1 MTKLLS
7 AVVIALSV
15 MIIMSCGQQKEC
27 GTFHAVDVSGWV
39 YGDTLRYDLAAA
51 DSDSVWTGD
60 IAVAIRHAASYPYSN
75 LWMEVSFPQSDSIT
89 SDTLNI
95 LLADAYGNWLGRG
108 LGLSFQRVDTV
119 LRNVTLPV
127 PTSLSLRHI
136 MRADRLTDIE
146 QIGLIFISND

>member
-7 AVVIALSV
+7 IVAIVISA
-15 MIIMSCGQQKEC
+15 MIVISCGQQKES
-27 GTFHAVDVSGWV
+27 GKFHAVDASGWL
-39 YGDTLRYDLAAA
+39 YGDTLQYELVSV

-75 LWMEVSFPQSDSIT
+75 LWLELSFPPSDSIT
-89 SDTLNI
+89 ADTLNV

-119 LRNVTLPV
+119 LHNITLPI
-127 PTSLSLRHI
+127 PTTLSLRHI
-136 MRADRLTDIE
+136 MRSDRITDIE

>member
-7 AVVIALSV
+7 AVAFALTA
-15 MIIMSCGQQKEC
+15 MIILSCGQQKEC
-27 GTFHAVDVSGWV
+27 GTFHAVDASGWL
-39 YGDTLRYDLAAA
+39 YGDTLLYDLTPA

-75 LWMEVSFPQSDSIT
+75 LWIELSFPPSDSLT

-95 LLADAYGNWLGRG
+95 QLADAYGNWLGRG

-119 LRNVTLPV
+119 LRNITLPV
-127 PTSLSLRHI
+127 PTTIHLRHI
-136 MRADRLTDIE
+136 MRSDRLTDIE